1 MTFSKIFCLAA
12 VTLLLCNPATA
23 QQDKSKQKNARKQS
37 GNMEQML
44 KRLDKNGDSQL
55 TADEI
60 PERLKQRMS
69 RIDLDNNGVIDQQEL
84 RKIFQRM
91 SNGQKGSSQAKS
103 KRRKK
108 GNGKK
113 GQSTQ
118 PSGKGKGMPEG
129 KGKFQGKDRDAS
141 PDQMIQGLMKRM
153 DKNGDG
159 VITKDEAPERM
170 QRGWDRIDQNG
181 NGQVDPGELKQI
193 ATMMQRR
200 GGGKTKSKGKGRD
213 SDQKKGGGVKP
224 KRPGGGNGN

>member
-23 QQDKSKQKNARKQS
+23 QQDKSKQKNARKQP

-60 PERLKQRMS
+60 PDRLKQRMS

-84 RKIFQRM
+84 RKVAQRM

-103 KRRKK
+103 KRRRK
-108 GNGKK
+108 GSGNK
-113 GQSTQ
+113 GQSNQ
-118 PSGKGKGMPEG
+118 PSGKGKP
-129 KGKFQGKDRDAS
+129 QGKDRDAS
-141 PDQMIQGLMKRM
+141 PDQMIQGMMKRM

-170 QRGWDRIDQNG
+170 QRGWERIDQNG
-181 NGQVDPGELKQI
+181 NGQVDAGELKQI
-193 ATMMQRR
+193 AAMMQRR
-200 GGGKTKSKGKGRD
+200 GSGKSKSKGKGPD

>member
-12 VTLLLCNPATA
+12 VTQLLCNPATA
-23 QQDKSKQKNARKQS
+23 QQDKSKQKNARKQP

-60 PERLKQRMS
+60 PDRLKQRMS

-84 RKIFQRM
+84 RKVAQRM

-113 GQSTQ
+113 LHANENHQQ
-118 PSGKGKGMPEG
+118 
-129 KGKFQGKDRDAS
+129 KDHRE
-141 PDQMIQGLMKRM
+141 K
-153 DKNGDG
+153 
-159 VITKDEAPERM
+159 
-170 QRGWDRIDQNG
+170 G
-181 NGQVDPGELKQI
+181 NGKKVRVKE
-193 ATMMQRR
+193 TY
-200 GGGKTKSKGKGRD
+200 GRWT
-213 SDQKKGGGVKP
+213 ST
-224 KRPGGGNGN
+224 